1 MGVQEFKCPGCGAK
15 LKWNAAEQ
23 KMKCDYCDNT
33 YDIATLEE
41 FEQEENSAPVEEYAW
56 DPYNAPGEVTGL
68 KTYICQ
74 SCGGAITVSD
84 DSAATSCP
92 YCDSP
97 VVLNNNVTGML
108 QPDLIIPF
116 TKTKE
121 EAQNA
126 LRKFCKG
133 KPLLPPTFV
142 SEHRIEEIK
151 GLYVPFWLYDCD
163 AAGKMRFDATKVKKW
178 STDEFDYT
186 RTEHYMVVR
195 EGEAGFADVPVNG
208 SDKIE
213 ACYMEAIEPFDVS
226 AGKHFQ
232 QAYLSGF
239 LADKYNVDSVA
250 AQPRANERVKNGMQE
265 LLRNTVV
272 GYDTVSTKSTNMHLN
287 TGRIRYAM
295 LPVWVLSTNY
305 RGKIYKFA
313 MNAQTGKFVGEL
325 PVSWRKFWAIF
336 AAISV
341 GVGIIGTLLQLFM

>member
-151 GLYVPFWLYDCD
+151 GLYVREKCASTQQRSRNGPPTNSITLGLNITWL
-163 AAGKMRFDATKVKKW
+163 
-178 STDEFDYT
+178 
-186 RTEHYMVVR
+186 
-195 EGEAGFADVPVNG
+195 
-208 SDKIE
+208 
-213 ACYMEAIEPFDVS
+213 S
-226 AGKHFQ
+226 AK
-232 QAYLSGF
+232 ARR
-239 LADKYNVDSVA
+239 D
-250 AQPRANERVKNGMQE
+250 
-265 LLRNTVV
+265 
-272 GYDTVSTKSTNMHLN
+272 
-287 TGRIRYAM
+287 
-295 LPVWVLSTNY
+295 LPMF
-305 RGKIYKFA
+305 R
-313 MNAQTGKFVGEL
+313 
-325 PVSWRKFWAIF
+325 
-336 AAISV
+336 
-341 GVGIIGTLLQLFM
+341 

>member
-15 LKWNAAEQ
+15 LKWDAAEQ

-142 SEHRIEEIK
+142 SEHRIEEIRVCTVRSGSMTATLREK
-151 GLYVPFWLYDCD
+151 CASTQQRSRNGPPTNSITLGLNITWL
-163 AAGKMRFDATKVKKW
+163 
-178 STDEFDYT
+178 
-186 RTEHYMVVR
+186 
-195 EGEAGFADVPVNG
+195 
-208 SDKIE
+208 
-213 ACYMEAIEPFDVS
+213 S
-226 AGKHFQ
+226 AK
-232 QAYLSGF
+232 ARR
-239 LADKYNVDSVA
+239 D
-250 AQPRANERVKNGMQE
+250 
-265 LLRNTVV
+265 
-272 GYDTVSTKSTNMHLN
+272 
-287 TGRIRYAM
+287 
-295 LPVWVLSTNY
+295 LPMF
-305 RGKIYKFA
+305 R
-313 MNAQTGKFVGEL
+313 
-325 PVSWRKFWAIF
+325 
-336 AAISV
+336 
-341 GVGIIGTLLQLFM
+341 

>member
-1 MGVQEFKCPGCGAK
+1 
-15 LKWNAAEQ
+15 
-23 KMKCDYCDNT
+23 MKCDYCDNT

-163 AAGKMRFDATKVKKW
+163 AAEKCA
-178 STDEFDYT
+178 STQQ
-186 RTEHYMVVR
+186 RSR
-195 EGEAGFADVPVNG
+195 NG
-208 SDKIE
+208 PPTNSITLGLN
-213 ACYMEAIEPFDVS
+213 ITWLS
-226 AGKHFQ
+226 AK
-232 QAYLSGF
+232 ARR
-239 LADKYNVDSVA
+239 D
-250 AQPRANERVKNGMQE
+250 
-265 LLRNTVV
+265 
-272 GYDTVSTKSTNMHLN
+272 
-287 TGRIRYAM
+287 
-295 LPVWVLSTNY
+295 LPMF
-305 RGKIYKFA
+305 R
-313 MNAQTGKFVGEL
+313 
-325 PVSWRKFWAIF
+325 
-336 AAISV
+336 
-341 GVGIIGTLLQLFM
+341 